1 MKLWFHQ
8 FMLLSP
14 PLGTSFQA
22 LTQYHRHLAVVLG
35 RNLDSRMFW
44 RTTTGLYRHEV
55 LTALHLGNGMSGCS
69 SRDIR
74 SQSER
79 GTHARAPLLPDLH

>member
-35 RNLDSRMFW
+35 SNLDSRMFW

-55 LTALHLGNGMSGCS
+55 LTVLHLGNGMPLALQQFQNLPCQLH
-69 SRDIR
+69 SR
-74 SQSER
+74 Q
-79 GTHARAPLLPDLH
+79 G